1 MIGLRRKN
9 GVTQAI
15 LALASNVAFTVRDE
29 SYDQIE
35 WFSPNIPM
43 PSREAVEAKMVELEA
58 NEPMRCLREIRD
70 WYLQQCDWTQGYDIR
85 QLRGP
90 EWCAAWDEYRQ
101 RLRDLPTTATPYFI
115 DDMDPAIHGVE
126 WPAKPS
132 R

>member
-15 LALASNVAFTVRDE
+15 LALTSGAAFTVRDE
-29 SYDQIE
+29 DYDQVE
-35 WFSPNIPM
+35 WLSPDVPM
-43 PSREAVEAKMVELEA
+43 PSRDAVEKKMAELEA
-58 NEPMRCLREIRD
+58 EEPMRCLREIRD

-101 RLRDLPTTATPYFI
+101 KLRDMTKTAKPYFET
-115 DDMDPAIHGVE
+115 DEDPGVRGVV
-126 WPAKPS
+126 WPQRPPN
-132 R
+132 